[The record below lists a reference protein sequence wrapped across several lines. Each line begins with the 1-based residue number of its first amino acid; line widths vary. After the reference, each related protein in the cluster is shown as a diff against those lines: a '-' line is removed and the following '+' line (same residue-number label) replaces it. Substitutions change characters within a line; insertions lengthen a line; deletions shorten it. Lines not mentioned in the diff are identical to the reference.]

1 MLSVVEHVDGFRYEL
16 LETLSAS
23 DNTASFRKKESGG
36 IARPTAMEA
45 WTAGV
50 AAVRRS
56 QAREQDGLGAVAQEI
71 ALLRR

>member
-16 LETLSAS
+16 LETISSS
-23 DNTASFRKKESGG
+23 DDTASFRKKESGG

-50 AAVRRS
+50 AAVRRT
-56 QAREQDGLGAVAQEI
+56 QAREKDDVWSVAQ
-71 ALLRR
+71 